1 MLQKIESE
9 DGQDF
14 VVVCDD
20 QSGNVKI
27 WVAYRGAPS
36 QEPQPFTIEEAR
48 AAISMLQF
56 AIGIAEAEREQMEAR
71 NGD

>member
-14 VVVCDD
+14 VVICDD
-20 QSGNVKI
+20 QSGAVKI
-27 WVAYRGAPS
+27 WVAHCGAAS
-36 QEPQPFTIEEAR
+36 QEPQPFTIEETK

-56 AIGIAEAEREQMEAR
+56 AIGIAEAEREEMEAR
-71 NGD
+71 NGH